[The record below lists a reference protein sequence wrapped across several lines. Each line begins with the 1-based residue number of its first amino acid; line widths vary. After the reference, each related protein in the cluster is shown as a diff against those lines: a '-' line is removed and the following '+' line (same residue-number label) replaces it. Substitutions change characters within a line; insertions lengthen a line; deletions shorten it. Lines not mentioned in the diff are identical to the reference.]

1 VTGPELLVALLGT
14 LDELADLVELGR
26 QRWDADRL
34 VRLAVQKL
42 WIDAGNYAEQYR
54 MAVGIAAGV
63 QPWSALYGYR
73 SVLAH
78 QLPEDLSEDRVWQD
92 STATLEDLRHQIRR
106 MRDPT

>member
-1 VTGPELLVALLGT
+1 MTGPELLVALLGT

-42 WIDAGNYAEQYR
+42 WIDAGNYAEECR
-54 MAVGIAAGV
+54 KAAGIAAGV
-63 QPWSALYGYR
+63 QPRSALYGYR
-73 SVLAH
+73 SVLSH

-92 STATLEDLRHQIRR
+92 STATLEDLRNRIRR
-106 MRDPT
+106 MREGT